1 MPILV
6 AKALVALVAAYLL
19 AGAAFAAGCHAGG
32 LRRIDA
38 DATQGSLG
46 FRLVV
51 TPGLVLLW
59 PLLLPRCWRGAG
71 APPAPR
77 DAHRDAARGRRGA

>member
-1 MPILV
+1 MPIPLANAILV
-6 AKALVALVAAYLL
+6 ALGVYLL
-19 AGAAFAAGCHAGG
+19 AGAVLAVVLHAGG

-38 DATQGSLG
+38 TAARGSPG
-46 FRLVV
+46 FRAVI

-59 PLLLPRCWRGAG
+59 PVLLPRWWRGAG

-77 DAHRDAARGRRGA
+77 DAHRDAARREASR